1 MDNRAGYGFRFKRSR
16 WGRAWPNVVPAHVA
30 SAESFDV
37 TGGAQNVRLR
47 KGDPVHALAS
57 GGITLSPGAETT
69 VIPPK
74 FIVMGI
80 GPYYDGNSMV
90 VGGDLPSDTTW
101 GTLYE
106 RRTKVW
112 VCPVEEAFWEVDCDD
127 AVTATTEAAY
137 RLFVGENVDHIL
149 TGATGT
155 LYAAPKLDISGHA
168 TTNSLGWRIEDIS
181 DTADNIDFS
190 GANVKLVV
198 SINIAGVNGVP
209 GLAATSKG
217 V

>member
-1 MDNRAGYGFRFKRSR
+1 MDNRAGYGFRYKRSR
-16 WGRAWPNVVPAHVA
+16 GGRALPNVVAEHVA

-37 TGGAQNVRLR
+37 NSGAANVRLR
-47 KGDPVHALAS
+47 KGDPVHRLAT
-57 GGITLSPGAETT
+57 GGVTLSPGTENTT
-69 VIPPK
+69 IPPK
-74 FIVMGI
+74 YIVMGI
-80 GPYYDGNSMV
+80 GPYFDGNSMV

-106 RRTKVW
+106 RRTKIW
-112 VCPVEEAFWEVDCDD
+112 VCPVEQAFWEID
-127 AVTATTEAAY
+127 ANNQTSTTEAAY
-137 RLFVGENVDHIL
+137 RLLVGLNANHVL

-155 LYAAPKLDISGHA
+155 LYAAPKLDMA
-168 TTNSLGWRIEDIS
+168 TAAVTDSLAWRIEDIS
-181 DTADNIDFS
+181 DTADNIDFT

-198 SINIAGVNGVP
+198 SINIAGVNGVA